1 MKTMDQLP
9 TLANAP
15 APLELSVPYV
25 SQDAALIAARFDDAA
40 LTGRSL
46 IWEVFE
52 QDAVDPVRYG
62 LCLVKADGEPE
73 VRIPVMGLMPGRA
86 YRYRFLDG
94 VKSSPEGRFITAA
107 QHGANRAA

>member
-1 MKTMDQLP
+1 MKTMDQLQVA
-9 TLANAP
+9 ANAP
-15 APLELSVPYV
+15 AALELSVPYV
-25 SQDAALIAARFDDAA
+25 SQDAALIAARFDDGA

-73 VRIPVMGLMPGRA
+73 VRIPVMGLTPGRA

-94 VKSSPEGRFITAA
+94 VNSSPDGRFITAM
-107 QHGANRAA
+107 QRDTHRAA